1 MNNKKMII
9 AVIALV
15 AVIAGMLGVY
25 FATRPET
32 TQGSKTFTVTVVHGD
47 GTSKDFTYST
57 DEEYLGAVLI
67 AEELIEGEQGPYGM
81 MINAVDGETA
91 SWDEN
96 QSYWALYVGEEYAV
110 TGIDMTPVNDGDSF
124 KLEYTG
130 RRFVSAGKTAGV

>member
-57 DEEYLGAVLI
+57 DEEYLGAVLT

-96 QSYWALYVGEEYAV
+96 HSYWALYVGEEYAV

-124 KLEYTG
+124 KLEYTIG
-130 RRFVSAGKTAGV
+130 